1 MTQRTQDACLAVIRA
16 HADRLGGVMAENVG
30 QLGLSLP
37 LPVLAGE
44 GVPATNPMGVET
56 VRALGACGFVLWP
69 EWTFSEQ
76 KGLTPRPLPAL
87 LKVYGRETLMLL
99 NHCPERVRRGLRQ
112 GRADCALCTDES
124 MVCAKVDPAL
134 TDRLGY
140 RFPLTRTRFPEGCE
154 LSVLGALPTDLRAR
168 DADRRA
174 LGAGMLLHFTVESAR
189 DQLSLTR
196 AYAALLSG
204 ASCAPAAFETTLGH
218 WARGVE

>member
-1 MTQRTQDACLAVIRA
+1 M
-16 HADRLGGVMAENVG
+16 G

-37 LPVLAGE
+37 LPALAGE
-44 GVPATNPMGVET
+44 GVPATNPTGVET

-76 KGLTPRPLPAL
+76 KGLTPLPLPAL

-112 GRADCALCTDES
+112 GRADCALCANEA
-124 MVCAKVDPAL
+124 MVCAKADPAL

-189 DQLSLTR
+189 NQLSLTR
-196 AYAALLSG
+196 AYSALLSG

>member
-1 MTQRTQDACLAVIRA
+1 MMEILRVEHLNKIYGSGDTAV
-16 HADRLGGVMAENVG
+16 HALDDVSFTVEKGEFVAIVGPSGSGKSTLMHILGGVDSPTSGKVFVDGTEIGTLDETELAIFRRRQIGLIYQFYNLIPVLNIKENIT
-30 QLGLSLP
+30 LP
-37 LPVLAGE
+37 L
-44 GVPATNPMGVET
+44 
-56 VRALGACGFVLWP
+56 
-69 EWTFSEQ
+69 
-76 KGLTPRPLPAL
+76 L
-87 LKVYGRETLMLL
+87 LDGRE
-99 NHCPERVRRGLRQ
+99 V
-112 GRADCALCTDES
+112 DEKS
-124 MVCAKVDPAL
+124 LSDLVSSLGL

>member
-56 VRALGACGFVLWP
+56 VRALGAVRVRALAG
-69 EWTFSEQ
+69 WTFSEQ

-99 NHCPERVRRGLRQ
+99 NHCPERVRRRLRH
-112 GRADCALCTDES
+112 GRADCALF
-124 MVCAKVDPAL
+124 A
-134 TDRLGY
+134 
-140 RFPLTRTRFPEGCE
+140 RTRPWSVRKLTPPSPTAWATAFP
-154 LSVLGALPTDLRAR
+154 LRAR
-168 DADRRA
+168 GFPKA
-174 LGAGMLLHFTVESAR
+174 VS
-189 DQLSLTR
+189 
-196 AYAALLSG
+196 
-204 ASCAPAAFETTLGH
+204 
-218 WARGVE
+218 